1 MPSISFI
8 LFWWHSFP
16 SFKDTNRYVQEAL
29 SNRWQKLRGRSKNL
43 AGFHPEQKLL
53 PEFCS
58 RVCGK
63 MSGSTT
69 SWVASLYS
77 PAVCSA
83 PINSAVGTC
92 GTKKGNPFEHIMK
105 ELLEISYQV
114 HEWGTRLIWYY
125 VLCLGW
131 FVRSLAPR
139 LRFVSDGRKLIKMN
153 TYLLGWRRC
162 VLFSRVSSKGLC
174 DGRRAMA
181 IRCLMSG
188 KVERDNEWR
197 NFSMVLWING
207 RRHDNIVELNVD

>member
-1 MPSISFI
+1 MCRKPFRIDDKSSGGDQRTWPASTRNKSFSPSSAVECAGKCRGAPQAE
-8 LFWWHSFP
+8 LLHS
-16 SFKDTNRYVQEAL
+16 
-29 SNRWQKLRGRSKNL
+29 
-43 AGFHPEQKLL
+43 
-53 PEFCS
+53 
-58 RVCGK
+58 
-63 MSGSTT
+63 
-69 SWVASLYS
+69 
-77 PAVCSA
+77 AVCTA

-125 VLCLGW
+125 VLWLGS
-131 FVRSLAPR
+131 FAPR

-174 DGRRAMA
+174 DGRRAVA

-197 NFSMVLWING
+197 NFSMVLDQWS
-207 RRHDNIVELNVD
+207 ET